1 MRIQKLNFNFGKWLF
16 VAVVLVFAGC
26 AGTLSTSKP
35 DLNSMSIAQIRHR
48 VEQNYLK
55 FQSARAKAKIS
66 LESPQLSF
74 TANSAIR
81 IKMPDS
87 LLIQLNSGL
96 GFGVGAIFIDRNQV
110 EIYNSMENA
119 LFEGHPDSLSF
130 RRFLMIDVS
139 FDKLLQAF
147 SGIHLIEQHKR
158 EMLQIDD
165 NKYLIIGSKNGYT
178 LKYWIH
184 PRRFVVQKYQL
195 MDNSG
200 KVLLEFKY
208 DQFVKSHNVYLP
220 KTVRIS
226 QPAQKSRL
234 TIVFTTVNVNAK
246 MQPKDFQ
253 MRIPKNVERVI
264 L

>member
-1 MRIQKLNFNFGKWLF
+1 MKKKKNLNSGKWFFIISIL
-16 VAVVLVFAGC
+16 LFAGC
-26 AGTLSTSKP
+26 AGSLSTSKP
-35 DLNSMSIAQIRHR
+35 DLSTMSIAKIRHR
-48 VEQNYLK
+48 VEQNYLR
-55 FQSARAKAKIS
+55 FQTAKAKAKIS

-96 GFGVGAIFIDRNQV
+96 GFGVGSIFVDRNRV
-110 EIYNSMENA
+110 EIYSSMENA
-119 LFEGHPDSLSF
+119 LFVGHPDSMNF
-130 RRFLMIDVS
+130 RRFLMVNVS

-147 SGIHLIEQHKR
+147 SGIHLIEQHER
-158 EMLQIDD
+158 EMLQIDE
-165 NKYLIIGSKNGYT
+165 NSYLVIGSKNGYT

-184 PRRFVVQKYQL
+184 PQRFVVQKYQL
-195 MDNSG
+195 LDNNG
-200 KVLLEFKY
+200 KVFVEFKY
-208 DQFVKSHNVYLP
+208 DQFVKSHDVYLP

-234 TIVFTTVNVNAK
+234 TIVFTTVKVNTK
-246 MQPKDFQ
+246 MRPEDFQ
-253 MRIPKNVERVI
+253 IRTPKNVERVI

>member
-1 MRIQKLNFNFGKWLF
+1 M
-16 VAVVLVFAGC
+16 VVLVISGC
-26 AGTLSTSKP
+26 AGILPTSRP
-35 DLNSMSIAQIRHR
+35 DVNSITIAQIRHR

-55 FQSARAKAKIS
+55 FQTAKAKAKIS

-74 TANSAIR
+74 TANSVIR

-87 LLIQLNSGL
+87 LLIQLSSGL

-119 LFEGHPDSLSF
+119 LFEGHPDSMNF

-147 SGIHLIEQHKR
+147 SGIHLIEQHER
-158 EMLQIDD
+158 ELLQTDD
-165 NKYLIIGSKNGYT
+165 GKYLIIGSKKGYT

-195 MDNSG
+195 LDNDG
-200 KVLLEFKY
+200 KVLMEFKY

-226 QPAQKSRL
+226 QPSQKSRL
-234 TIVFTTVNVNAK
+234 TIVFTTVDVNAK

-253 MRIPKNVERVI
+253 MRIPENVERVI